1 MGEAKRRKE
10 RDPNFGKTSKIKQ
23 NFDYY
28 QKDMTKSQLIDLNGF
43 LGMLLGKITTRAS
56 NLVGDVEVGEV
67 STVQQLE
74 TYQELKR
81 EVEELV
87 DFLEGNQPE

>member
-28 QKDMTKSQLIDLNGF
+28 QKNMTKSQLINLNGF

-56 NLVGDVEVGEV
+56 NLVGDVELQGADN
-67 STVQQLE
+67 VQRLE

-87 DFLEGNQPE
+87 DFLEGDQPE